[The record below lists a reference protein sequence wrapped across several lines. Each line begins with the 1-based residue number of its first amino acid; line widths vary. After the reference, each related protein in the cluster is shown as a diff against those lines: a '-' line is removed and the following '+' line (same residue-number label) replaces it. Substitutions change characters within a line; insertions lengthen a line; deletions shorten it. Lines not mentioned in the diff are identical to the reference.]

1 MIRLYPSDSTLL
13 LAELLRQCRTEAHL
27 SQEELAERAGVAA
40 RTIGDLET
48 GVSLSPHAITISLI
62 SEALGLD
69 AQRRE
74 ALRAVSRRRGLAV
87 SRELPEAVSL
97 IGREVELEAVL
108 SLIRDDAVRLVTLT
122 GGPGVGKTALATA
135 AAKELTSDYG
145 ERIRYIDFGNLPEA
159 TLVPTKILLAFG
171 VRDVWGDSITHSIA
185 TALAGPP
192 MLMIADNFERV
203 ATAAPFIAELLA
215 AAPQLKVLV
224 ASRVRIRLRAEHT
237 ISVGWLSL
245 ESSLALLA
253 RRVQVWSPEFRLPQQ
268 DDGAFTALAKALGGV
283 PLAIELAAPLL
294 RSTSAQEL
302 ASRLQRVLDVLGS
315 PDRRGRTRQRTMRD
329 AINSSYILLE
339 PGEQRLFRRLS
350 VFGGHFTEEAARQ
363 VVSDD
368 GPADT
373 LQTLRAL
380 AALLD
385 HSLVSAS
392 TNGSDEAEFE
402 IHPLVGEFAAELLE
416 REGER
421 EAAYLSLTEYCLA
434 LANAQPRPEPLYE
447 PATRHRLNR
456 ESAHF
461 DIALGWLK
469 NSGRLP
475 TAFSLA
481 LAAAPNWI
489 RRGESAHGYAWIS
502 SLLGDPELRVLD
514 DALLAEVHWV
524 ASSLAKASD
533 MDRVDAHIAIALPL
547 KRALGDRSAVAS
559 LLDGLGVGAYL
570 RGEYKKGRAF
580 CEEGLA
586 IRRELGDGLLV
597 ARSLIDL
604 GACAAD
610 EGEFAEATR
619 HLEEALVLF
628 RAAGRS
634 TGVSAVLGNL
644 ALVTLRAGSASRCE
658 LLARESID
666 LAERV
671 GFVEAAKASKIVL
684 SRALLALGDID
695 QAETLACSVAS
706 EESTPVLLG
715 DVARV
720 LASIAFAREKPRV
733 ASRLLGA
740 ASNDPIALPL
750 AEREPHDRLVGSLR
764 ASLGRD
770 FQVEY
775 ELGAAK
781 GRELFATL
789 DFRE

>member
-1 MIRLYPSDSTLL
+1 MSRSLP
-13 LAELLRQCRTEAHL
+13 LAELVRQYRTEAHL

-48 GVSLSPHAITISLI
+48 GVSLSPHAITISLL

-69 AQRRE
+69 AQSRE
-74 ALRAVSRRRGLAV
+74 ALRSASSRRGLTV
-87 SRELPEAVSL
+87 SRELPEAVPL
-97 IGREVELEAVL
+97 IGREVELKSAL
-108 SLIRDDAVRLVTLT
+108 SLLRDDTVRLVTLT

-135 AAKELTSDYG
+135 LAKELTPDYG
-145 ERIRYIDFGNLPEA
+145 ERMRYIDFGNLPEA
-159 TLVPTKILLAFG
+159 TLVPTKVLLAFG
-171 VRDVWGDSITHSIA
+171 VREVWGDSIVHSIA
-185 TALAGPP
+185 AALAGRP

-203 ATAAPFIAELLA
+203 ATAAPFIAELLVA
-215 AAPQLKVLV
+215 TPQLKVLV
-224 ASRVRIRLRAEHT
+224 ASRKRIRLRAEHT
-237 ISVGWLSL
+237 ISVGWLSM

-253 RRVQVWSPEFRLPQQ
+253 RRIQVWSPEFRLPQQ
-268 DDGAFTALAKALGGV
+268 DDGSFIELAKALGGV

-302 ASRLQRVLDVLGS
+302 ASRLQRTLDVLGS
-315 PDRRGRTRQRTMRD
+315 RDRRRRTRQRTMRD
-329 AINSSYILLE
+329 AINSSYVLLE
-339 PGEQRLFRRLS
+339 PNEQRLFRQLA
-350 VFGGHFTEEAARQ
+350 VFGRCFSEDAAQR
-363 VVSDD
+363 VASGGATPTDS
-368 GPADT
+368 
-373 LQTLRAL
+373 LLTLRAL
-380 AALLD
+380 ATLLD

-392 TNGSDEAEFE
+392 SNGSDEAEFE
-402 IHPLVGEFAAELLE
+402 IHPLVSEFAGELLE
-416 REGER
+416 REREG
-421 EAAYLSLTEYCLA
+421 EAAYSLLTDYCLA
-434 LANAQPRPEPLYE
+434 LANAQPRPEPLNE

-469 NSGRLP
+469 TSGRLS

-502 SLLGDPELRVLD
+502 SLLGDPGPRNLD

-533 MDRVDAHIAIALPL
+533 MDRVDEHIAIALPL
-547 KRALGDRSAVAS
+547 KRALGDRGAVAS

-570 RGEYKKGRAF
+570 RGEYEKGRAF

-610 EGEFAEATR
+610 EGKFAEATQ

-644 ALVTLRAGSASRCE
+644 ALVALRAGSASRCE
-658 LLARESID
+658 LLARESVD

-671 GFVEAAKASKIVL
+671 GFVEAAKASKIIL

-695 QAETLACSVAS
+695 QAEALARGVAS

-720 LASIAFAREKPRV
+720 LAAIAFARGRPRL

-740 ASNDPIALPL
+740 ASIDPIALPL
-750 AEREPHDRLVGSLR
+750 AEREPHDRLVGSLC
-764 ASLGRD
+764 ASLGQD
-770 FQVEY
+770 FQAEY
-775 ELGAAK
+775 ELGAAQ
-781 GRELFATL
+781 GRGLFAAL

>member
-1 MIRLYPSDSTLL
+1 VSRSLL
-13 LAELLRQCRTEAHL
+13 LAELLRQYRTEAHL

-48 GVSLSPHAITISLI
+48 GVALSPHAITISLI

-74 ALRAVSRRRGLAV
+74 TLRSASRRRGLAV
-87 SRELPEAVSL
+87 SRELPEAVTL
-97 IGREVELEAVL
+97 IGREGELKAAL
-108 SLIRDDAVRLVTLT
+108 SSLRDDAVRLVTLT

-135 AAKELTSDYG
+135 VAKELTLDYG
-145 ERIRYIDFGNLPEA
+145 ERMRYIDFGNLPEA

-171 VRDVWGDSITHSIA
+171 VRDVWGDSVTRSIA
-185 TALAGPP
+185 AALAGRP

-224 ASRVRIRLRAEHT
+224 ASRVRTRLRAEHT
-237 ISVGWLSL
+237 ISVGWLST

-268 DDGAFTALAKALGGV
+268 DDDGGFTALAKALGGV

-294 RSTSAQEL
+294 RSASPREL
-302 ASRLQRVLDVLGS
+302 ASHLQRVLDILGS
-315 PDRRGRTRQRTMRD
+315 RDRRIRTRQRTMRD
-329 AINSSYILLE
+329 AINSSYVLLE
-339 PGEQRLFRRLS
+339 PHEQRLFRRLA
-350 VFGGHFTEEAARQ
+350 VFGGRFTEEAAQQ
-363 VVSDD
+363 VASDD
-368 GPADT
+368 PAAADA

-380 AALLD
+380 ARLLD

-392 TNGSDEAEFE
+392 TNCSDDAEFE
-402 IHPLVGEFAAELLE
+402 IHPLVGEFAGEQLE

-421 EAAYLSLTEYCLA
+421 EAAYLLLTEYCLA
-434 LANAQPRPEPLYE
+434 LANAQPRAEPLYE

-461 DIALGWLK
+461 DIALDWLRR
-469 NSGRLP
+469 SGRLS
-475 TAFSLA
+475 TALSLA

-502 SLLGDPELRVLD
+502 SLLGDPESRVLD
-514 DALLAEVHWV
+514 DALIAEVHWV

-533 MDRVDAHIAIALPL
+533 MDRVDEHIAIALPL

-644 ALVTLRAGSASRCE
+644 ALVALRAGSASRCQ

-715 DVARV
+715 DVARA
-720 LASIAFAREKPRV
+720 LASIAFARGKPRL

-750 AEREPHDRLVGSLR
+750 AEREPHDRLVCSLR
-764 ASLGRD
+764 ASLSQS

-781 GRELFATL
+781 GRELFAAL

>member
-1 MIRLYPSDSTLL
+1 MSLVGRE
-13 LAELLRQCRTEAHL
+13 AELK
-27 SQEELAERAGVAA
+27 AA
-40 RTIGDLET
+40 
-48 GVSLSPHAITISLI
+48 
-62 SEALGLD
+62 
-69 AQRRE
+69 
-74 ALRAVSRRRGLAV
+74 
-87 SRELPEAVSL
+87 
-97 IGREVELEAVL
+97 L
-108 SLIRDDAVRLVTLT
+108 SLLRDDAVRLVTLT

-135 AAKELTSDYG
+135 VAKELTPDYG
-145 ERIRYIDFGNLPEA
+145 EAMRYIDFGDLPEVA
-159 TLVPTKILLAFG
+159 LVPTKVLLAFG
-171 VRDVWGDSITHSIA
+171 VRDVWGDSVTRSIA
-185 TALAGPP
+185 AALAGRP

-224 ASRVRIRLRAEHT
+224 ASRVRIRLAAEHT

-245 ESSLALLA
+245 ESSIALLA
-253 RRVQVWSPEFRLPQQ
+253 RRVAVWSPEFRLPQHG
-268 DDGAFTALAKALGGV
+268 DGAFTALANALGGV

-294 RSTSAQEL
+294 RSASAQEL
-302 ASRLQRVLDVLGS
+302 ASRLQRILDVLGS
-315 PDRRGRTRQRTMRD
+315 RDRGRRTRQRTMRD

-339 PGEQRLFRRLS
+339 PNEQRLFRRLA
-350 VFGGHFTEEAARQ
+350 VFGGRFTEEAARQ
-363 VVSDD
+363 VASDD
-368 GPADT
+368 AMAADT

-380 AALLD
+380 ATLLD
-385 HSLVSAS
+385 HSLLSAS
-392 TNGSDEAEFE
+392 TSCSDEAEFE
-402 IHPLVGEFAAELLE
+402 IHPLVSDFAGELLE

-421 EAAYLSLTEYCLA
+421 DAAYLLLTEYCLA
-434 LANAQPRPEPLYE
+434 LANAQPSPEPLYE

-461 DIALGWLK
+461 DIALSWLK
-469 NSGRLP
+469 NNGRLS
-475 TAFSLA
+475 TALSLA

-502 SLLGDPELRVLD
+502 SLLGDPQPRFLD

-533 MDRVDAHIAIALPL
+533 MDRVDEHIAVALPL

-597 ARSLIDL
+597 ARSLLDL

-619 HLEEALVLF
+619 YLEEALVLF

-644 ALVTLRAGSASRCE
+644 ALVALRAGSASRCE

-695 QAETLACSVAS
+695 QAETLARSVAS

-715 DVARV
+715 DVARA
-720 LASIAFAREKPRV
+720 LSSIAFARGKPRF

-770 FQVEY
+770 FQAEY

-781 GRELFATL
+781 GRELLAAL